1 MSAPVKEIRNF
12 KPRLGH
18 VVKNLRFDT
27 ILFVSSCHLIPEIPI
42 KKAEF
47 LITMKAIKS
56 LDTILFVSSCHLIL
70 EIPVKKA
77 EFLITM
83 RAIKS

>member
-27 ILFVSSCHLIPEIPI
+27 ILFVSSCHLIPEIP
-42 KKAEF
+42 
-47 LITMKAIKS
+47 
-56 LDTILFVSSCHLIL
+56 
-70 EIPVKKA
+70 VKKA

-83 RAIKS
+83 RASFDTILFVLSCKFQKLQSQ

>member
-1 MSAPVKEIRNF
+1 MKEIRNF

-27 ILFVSSCHLIPEIPI
+27 ILFVSSCHLIPEIP
-42 KKAEF
+42 
-47 LITMKAIKS
+47 
-56 LDTILFVSSCHLIL
+56 
-70 EIPVKKA
+70 VKKA

>member
-27 ILFVSSCHLIPEIPI
+27 ILFVSSCHLIPEIPVE
-42 KKAEF
+42 KAEF
-47 LITMKAIKS
+47 LITMIAIKV
-56 LDTILFVSSCHLIL
+56 LT
-70 EIPVKKA
+70 PY
-77 EFLITM
+77 FLQEPTKTVGI
-83 RAIKS
+83 RC